1 MTQESEARPATDT
14 AAALEE
20 ALKTERDKAD
30 SYLNNWR
37 RAEADLQNYKRRTD
51 QEKGEL
57 IRYGS
62 APLIKELL
70 GVLDDL
76 ERALASAGDQDSP
89 IVQGVELTRRNF
101 VAALERYG
109 VSEIP
114 ALGETFDPNL
124 HEAVMQAPGAE
135 NKVITVIK
143 KGYRLHDR
151 ILRPAMVAVGT
162 GEPAAAEQPA
172 APATDADHPATLATN
187 EEAN

>member
-1 MTQESEARPATDT
+1 MTQEPESRPATEA

-51 QEKGEL
+51 QEKGDL

-76 ERALASAGDQDSP
+76 ERALASAGDTDNP
-89 IVQGVELTRRNF
+89 LVQGVELTRRNF
-101 VAALERYG
+101 IAALERHG

-135 NKVITVIK
+135 NTVVSVVK

-162 GEPAAAEQPA
+162 GEGAPSEPAAAA
-172 APATDADHPATLATN
+172 S
-187 EEAN
+187 